1 MYAGIGISRGRSNL
15 LAASLAPCELR
26 KENAVNLQTDSSRH
40 YLQQRLAYF
49 YIPVIAVFVIFAA
62 RLWQLQIIG
71 GAEYALQAER
81 NRVRTIQLVAPRGT
95 ITDRYGNPLVENRPS
110 FNILLYRESIKDID
124 ATAEFVTTRLGMRS
138 EDFDELMRRSR
149 STGLYRPV
157 VIKEDVG
164 IDDISVVEA
173 HRREHPELELGPE
186 PRRLYRYGTL
196 ASHVLGYV
204 GEISDDELSK
214 EVFPGAR
221 IGDLVGKFGVER
233 TYNQPLTGGDGSRVV
248 LVDSVGREMG
258 ILNEIDS
265 VIGSELRLT
274 LDLEL
279 QAVAEAMLADKVGAI
294 VAMDPRDGEILAM
307 ASAPS
312 FDPNSLSTRISLRD
326 WNRLV
331 SDPRKPLQNRAIQN
345 AYPPGST
352 FKLIMAETGLDE
364 GFVDEMTR
372 VTCAGMALYYNR
384 PFRCIRQGHGTVYL
398 ESAIARSC
406 NIFFYELGRRM
417 GISLIAQ
424 HAQMLGFGERTGIDL
439 PGERSGIMPSPEWK
453 QRVRGAKW
461 FGGETISVAIG
472 QGAVTSTPLQLLR
485 AVSCLATGGKLTTPH
500 VFLRSERVP
509 GASTLWPSRQVAIE
523 EASMRRIR
531 EGMWQSVNA
540 WGTGHAA
547 AVPGL
552 DICGKTGTV
561 QVIGNERRKDLEG
574 DPAVFE
580 DHSWFVGFASKD
592 HPEIAVVVFVEHGGK
607 GGVSAAPIAREM
619 FNSYFAGKKS
629 PTLITEAVQ
638 AATADND

>member
-1 MYAGIGISRGRSNL
+1 MPAADPDPYELSR
-15 LAASLAPCELR
+15 EY
-26 KENAVNLQTDSSRH
+26 AVNLQADSSRQQ
-40 YLQQRLAYF
+40 LQRRLALL

-71 GAEYALQAER
+71 GADFALQAER
-81 NRVRTIQLVAPRGT
+81 NRIRTIQLVAPRGT
-95 ITDRYGNPLVENRPS
+95 ITDRNGEPLVENRPS
-110 FNILLYRESIKDID
+110 FNILLYRESITNMD
-124 ATAEFVTTRLGMRS
+124 ATAAFVTTRLGIRS
-138 EDFDELMRRSR
+138 EDFRELIRRSE
-149 STGLYRPV
+149 SSGLYRPV

-173 HRREHPELELGPE
+173 HKREHPELELGPE
-186 PRRLYRYGTL
+186 PRRLYRYGTF

-204 GEISDDELSK
+204 SEISEDELSK
-214 EVFPGAR
+214 GLFPGAR

-233 TYNQPLTGGDGSRVV
+233 IYNQPLTGEDGSRVV

-258 ILNEIDS
+258 ILDEMNS
-265 VIGSELRLT
+265 VIGGELRLT

-279 QAVAEAMLADKVGAI
+279 QAVADDMLGDKVGAI

-326 WNRLV
+326 WNRLLN
-331 SDPRKPLQNRAIQN
+331 DPRKPLQNRAIQN

-364 GFVDEMTR
+364 DFVDEMTR
-372 VTCAGMALYYNR
+372 VTCTGVAYYYNR
-384 PFRCIRQGHGTVYL
+384 PFRCGARQGHGTVYV

-453 QRVRGAKW
+453 QRVRGTKW

-574 DPAVFE
+574 DPAAFE
-580 DHSWFVGFASKD
+580 DHSWFVGFASRD
-592 HPEIAVVVFVEHGGK
+592 NPEIAVVVFVEHGGK

-619 FNSYFAGKKS
+619 FSSYFAGKKG
-629 PTLITEAVQ
+629 PALITEAVR
-638 AATADND
+638 TSND

>member
-1 MYAGIGISRGRSNL
+1 MR
-15 LAASLAPCELR
+15 
-26 KENAVNLQTDSSRH
+26 LQTDSSRH
-40 YLQQRLAYF
+40 YLQQRLALF
-49 YIPVIAVFVIFAA
+49 YIPVIAAFVIFAA
-62 RLWQLQIIG
+62 RLWQLQIVG
-71 GAEYALQAER
+71 GADYASQAER
-81 NRVRTIQLVAPRGT
+81 NRIRTIQLVAPRGT
-95 ITDRYGNPLVENRPS
+95 ISDRNGNPLVENRPS
-110 FNILLYRESIKDID
+110 FNILLYRELIKDMD
-124 ATAEFVTTRLGMRS
+124 ATAAFLTTRLGIQS
-138 EDFDELMRRSR
+138 EDFGELMRRSE
-149 STGLYRPV
+149 SSGLYRPV

-173 HRREHPELELGPE
+173 HKREYPELVLGPE

-204 GEISDDELSK
+204 GEVSEDELSK
-214 EVFPGAR
+214 GVFPGAR
-221 IGDLVGKFGVER
+221 IADLVGKFGVER
-233 TYNQPLTGGDGSRVV
+233 TYNQLLTGDDGSRIV

-258 ILNEIDS
+258 TLDEVDS
-265 VIGSELRLT
+265 VIGGELRLT

-279 QAVAEAMLADKVGAI
+279 QAVAEDMLVDKVGAI

-326 WNRLV
+326 WNRLLN
-331 SDPRKPLQNRAIQN
+331 DPRKPLQNRAIQN

-352 FKLIMAETGLDE
+352 FKLIMAEAALDE

-372 VTCAGMALYYNR
+372 VTCTGVALYYNR
-384 PFRCIRQGHGTVYL
+384 PFRCAVRRGHGTVYL
-398 ESAIARSC
+398 ETAIARSC

-424 HAQMLGFGERTGIDL
+424 HAQALGFGERSGIDL

-453 QRVRGAKW
+453 QRMRGTKW

-485 AVSCLATGGKLTTPH
+485 AVGCLATGGGLTTPH
-500 VFLRSERVP
+500 VFLRAESLP
-509 GASTLWPSRQVAIE
+509 GASPPWPRHQVAIE
-523 EASMRRIR
+523 ETSMQRIR
-531 EGMWQSVNA
+531 EGMWRSVNA

-561 QVIGNERRKDLEG
+561 QVIGSERRKDLDG
-574 DPAVFE
+574 DPGIFE
-580 DHSWFVGFASKD
+580 DHSWFVGFANRD
-592 HPEIAVVVFVEHGGK
+592 RPEIAVVVFIEHGGK
-607 GGVSAAPIAREM
+607 GGVSAAPIAREI
-619 FNSYFAGKKS
+619 FGTYFAGKKS
-629 PTLITEAVQ
+629 PTLITEAVR
-638 AATADND
+638 TAND